1 MMTNMKGQLATPVNR
16 PMPRPIISS
25 ARRALLRAV
34 PLALPLALPFVIAAC
49 GGKKDDAAAAANA
62 PDPVQTVGPDN
73 IAVARTD
80 TLRSGPPI
88 SGTLV
93 AEREARI
100 RAEVAGAVLQTFV
113 DQGQSVSAGTA
124 LGRID
129 DAVLRDAA
137 LSARSG
143 VAQARVSAE
152 QATRE
157 LQRAR
162 TLVAAG
168 AVAERDVES
177 AERGEL
183 AARAALA
190 DAQAR
195 VASAEKNLRNAT
207 IRAPFAGV
215 VSERSVS
222 PGDIVSPGAA
232 LFTVIDPRSLRLEA
246 SVPTSALGD
255 VRIGAPVTFSV
266 NGFADRALEG
276 RITRVNPTVDPQ
288 TKQVRILA
296 SVPNERGQLVAGLFV
311 EGRVDSQRRVGV
323 LVPEQAVDQTAV
335 TPYVIRLKG
344 GKVER
349 VDVQLGVRDQ
359 AAEAFEIKTG
369 ITAGDTVLLGA
380 ARGISVGTSVVVSSP
395 RDATAASAPVV
406 APASQP
412 AAPAAPAPKK
422 N

>member
-1 MMTNMKGQLATPVNR
+1 MMTNMTIRSVAR
-16 PMPRPIISS
+16 SPRGISVALTVSLS
-25 ARRALLRAV
+25 ASLLLV
-34 PLALPLALPFVIAAC
+34 AC
-49 GGKKDDAAAAANA
+49 GGKRDEAAAATTVANPA
-62 PDPVQTVGPDN
+62 QTIGPDN
-73 IAVARTD
+73 VAIARTD

-100 RAEVAGAVLQTFV
+100 RAEVSGAVLQTFV
-113 DQGQSVSAGTA
+113 DQGQRVAAGTS

-129 DAVLRDAA
+129 AGVLRDAA
-137 LSARSG
+137 ISARSS
-143 VAQARVSAE
+143 VAQATVGAE

-157 LQRAR
+157 LERAR

-168 AVAERDVES
+168 AIAQRDVEA
-177 AERGEL
+177 AERGNL
-183 AARAALA
+183 AAQAQLA
-190 DAQAR
+190 DARAR
-195 VASAEKNLRNAT
+195 LASAEKYLGNTT

-215 VSERSVS
+215 ISEKSVS
-222 PGDIVSPGAA
+222 PGDIVAPGAA

-255 VRIGAPVTFSV
+255 VRVGAPVTFSV
-266 NGFADRALEG
+266 NGFSERTLEG

-311 EGRVDSQRRVGV
+311 EGRVDAQKRVGV

-335 TPYVIRLKG
+335 TPYVMRLKG

-359 AAEAFEIKTG
+359 AAEAFEVTSG
-369 ITAGDTVLLGA
+369 IASGDTLLLGA
-380 ARGISVGTSVVVSSP
+380 ARGISVGTTVIVSAP
-395 RDATAASAPVV
+395 RDANAANAPAVTPASA
-406 APASQP
+406 
-412 AAPAAPAPKK
+412 KK